1 MYAPFPPDVKS
12 KKDRCVY
19 LDLLF
24 RRAIASGREGIFWL
38 TPEEFSVFNEDQH
51 RTELLKALKEWRN
64 PILKHYVSVNILYDS
79 SKQRICV
86 DTILLSI

>member
-24 RRAIASGREGIFWL
+24 RRAIAGGRDGIFWL
-38 TPEEFSVFNEDQH
+38 TPEEFSIFNEDQH
-51 RTELLKALKEWRN
+51 RTELLKAIKE
-64 PILKHYVSVNILYDS
+64 
-79 SKQRICV
+79 
-86 DTILLSI
+86 